1 MARSVADL
9 RLGFVGGGRHATANL
24 YPSIALAGGCVTAV
38 ATRHADGAAALA
50 GRVGAER
57 SHDSYEAMLAPGDL
71 DAVFVSVDPADHA
84 PIAEACLLAGVDVFV
99 EKPLGLT
106 VAEATRVADVADE
119 VDQLAMVAFMKRF
132 APAYVLARDLLAD
145 RERFGDVTGF
155 RATFAFSPWTSELRD
170 DTFLL
175 YAAIHMVDLVRS
187 LVGEV
192 VDVAGFRRSNGA
204 DITMAYALRTV
215 DGVVGTMDLA
225 SLPSW
230 GRGHE
235 ELTVHGTRG
244 YLTVTDQREV
254 RHHLEAGRVDDPARW
269 QALDEATTVVTPA
282 VSTGSGGLAD
292 LYLRGFVGEVA
303 HFLDCVLTR
312 RAPVCSARDNVATT
326 LLCRRLLGAR

>member
-1 MARSVADL
+1 MARSVGDL
-9 RLGFVGGGRHATANL
+9 RLGFIGGGRHATANL
-24 YPSIALAGGCVTAV
+24 YPSIALAGGRVVSV

-50 GRVGAER
+50 ARVGAER
-57 SHDSYEAMLAPGDL
+57 SHGSYEAMLAKGGL

-84 PIAEACLLAGVDVFV
+84 PITEACLRAGVDVFV

-106 VAEATRVADVADE
+106 VAEAERVADVADE
-119 VDQLAMVAFMKRF
+119 VDRLAMVAFMKRF
-132 APAYVLARDLLAD
+132 APAYVLAQDLID
-145 RERFGDVTGF
+145 DGDRFGAVTGF

-187 LVGEV
+187 LFGEI
-192 VDVAGFRRSNGA
+192 VDVTGFRRSDGA
-204 DITMAYALRTV
+204 DITMAYSLRTAT
-215 DGVVGTMDLA
+215 GAVGTMDLA

-235 ELTVHGTRG
+235 ELTVHGTHG

-254 RHHLEAGRVDDPARW
+254 RTHHEGGRVDDPARW
-269 QALDEATTVVTPA
+269 RMLDEVTTVVTPA
-282 VSTGSGGLAD
+282 VSTGSGGAAD
-292 LYLRGFVGEVA
+292 LYHRGFVGEVA

-312 RAPVCSARDNVATT
+312 RQPTCSARDNVATT
-326 LLCRRLLGAR
+326 ALCRRLLATT